1 MLETLKKIFTIKNP
15 SLYDKSSLKYFLQ
28 QMLEYKDLNSLFL
41 SPVNK
46 LAILNTY
53 TVNSEEFLYN
63 MYNQKFTR
71 NSLCAVNLYSY
82 FSTNPDVYRFFST
95 VSNHIDKTKLS
106 SAIEHDLH
114 ELYGVFVLLRK
125 LESSNES

>member
-125 LESSNES
+125 LESSK

>member
-15 SLYDKSSLKYFLQ
+15 SLYDKGSLKYFLQ

-125 LESSNES
+125 LESSK

>member
-1 MLETLKKIFTIKNP
+1 MLETLKKIFTIKNT

-95 VSNHIDKTKLS
+95 ASNHIDKTKLS

-125 LESSNES
+125 LESSK

>member
-15 SLYDKSSLKYFLQ
+15 SLYDKGSLKYFLQ